1 MSDEALALAKPDE
14 IPGRIWVHWTV
25 PRENALLPMFESDQ
39 LWASWSRKRERETD
53 VEYVRAD
60 AAADELKRAV
70 ERVEEAWREQEEM
83 DSMP

>member
-14 IPGRIWVHWTV
+14 IPGRIWVHWTM
-25 PRENALLPMFESDQ
+25 PPAALSEEQTP
-39 LWASWSRKRERETD
+39 WASWSRKRERETD

-60 AAADELKRAV
+60 AAASELKRAV